1 MELIENPFSE
11 LHNQISDIF
20 ALVYARVRWKDF
32 TRIGHSAADSMVS
45 TLNIGKNE
53 PDILRCI
60 ERVCRRYGILSIRA
74 EIPDLDALYRRNSEV
89 MLIIRDNTLAIA
101 LLAQQKAKAKKLEL
115 ETEKKS
121 KTEQKNVCD

>member
-1 MELIENPFSE
+1 MTGNAFSE
-11 LHNQISDIF
+11 LHNRIAEVF
-20 ALVYARVRWKDF
+20 ALVYGRVKWKEY

-74 EIPDLDALYRRNSEV
+74 EVQDLDDLYQQNTEV
-89 MLIIRDNTLAIA
+89 MRIIRENTLAIA
-101 LLAQQKAKAKKLEL
+101 LLAQQKAKASRLEQ
-115 ETEKKS
+115 TEKKGQ
-121 KTEQKNVCD
+121 TELV